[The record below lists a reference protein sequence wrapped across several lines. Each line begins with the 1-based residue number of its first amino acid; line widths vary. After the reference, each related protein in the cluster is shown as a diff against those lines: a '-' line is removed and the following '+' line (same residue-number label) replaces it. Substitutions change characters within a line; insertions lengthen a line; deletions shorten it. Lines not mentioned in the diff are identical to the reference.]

1 MKKLLVLG
9 GESSTV
15 DVVKIAHELGYY
27 VTVASRSERGEA
39 KDLAD
44 EKILCDLEDYDT
56 LVQYIKENNVD
67 GVMTGPSEFH
77 TLNMIRVCKRAGL
90 RCYVNEEQWTQCANK
105 ELYKSNCRKHNV
117 PCIPEFDPEKP
128 ESFRF
133 PVVVKPVDGCSSK
146 GISMCYNVEEFYKA
160 KELALKYSDSGKILV
175 EKFICNNGYGVSCW
189 YVANQ
194 GDIRLSLFGDKYC
207 VDTERAMISAVSI
220 SPSKLIDD
228 YVERVNP
235 NVIEMF
241 KSIGVENGSLFM
253 QAMPEEDIYF
263 HDMGLRMSGG
273 LIFKLTEPITGIND
287 MRMMIRY
294 AVGDSFSTQEEMEK
308 VDPYLHGKY
317 AVSFCVPLNVGTI
330 KSIEGM
336 EQISMIPT
344 LTAITQYYHEG
355 DTISEDKIG
364 TLMQH
369 FGRFKF
375 VTDSYDEII
384 KTIEYIQNTLKIIG
398 LNGENLI
405 YKYFD
410 VNRLQ

>member
-27 VTVASRSERGEA
+27 VIVASRSERGEA

-56 LVQYIKENNVD
+56 LVSYIKTNNVD

-77 TLNMIRVCKRAGL
+77 TLNMLRVCRLAGL
-90 RCYVNEEQWTQCANK
+90 RSYVTEEQWNQCANK
-105 ELYKSNCRKHNV
+105 ELYKNNCRKHNV
-117 PCIPEFDPEKP
+117 PCIPEYDPEKP
-128 ESFRF
+128 ETFQF

-146 GISMCYNVEEFYKA
+146 GIVMCNNIDEYREA
-160 KELALKYSDSGKILV
+160 KTHALSYSNAGKILV
-175 EKFICNNGYGVSCW
+175 EKYIKNSGYGVSCW
-189 YVANQ
+189 YVAYN
-194 GDIRLSLFGDKYC
+194 GDIRLSLFGDKYN

-228 YVERVNP
+228 YVQRINP
-235 NVIEMF
+235 NVINMF

-294 AVGDSFSTQEEMEK
+294 AVGEEFSTTEEMEQ
-308 VDPYLHGKY
+308 VDPYLKGKY

-330 KSIEGM
+330 KTIEGM
-336 EQISMIPT
+336 EQISKIPT

-355 DTISEDKIG
+355 DTVTEDKIG

-369 FGRFKF
+369 FARFKF
-375 VTDSYDEII
+375 VTESYEDII
-384 KTIEYIQNTLKIIG
+384 QTIEFIQHTLKIVDIYDND
-398 LNGENLI
+398 LV

-410 VNRLQ
+410 VKRLQ